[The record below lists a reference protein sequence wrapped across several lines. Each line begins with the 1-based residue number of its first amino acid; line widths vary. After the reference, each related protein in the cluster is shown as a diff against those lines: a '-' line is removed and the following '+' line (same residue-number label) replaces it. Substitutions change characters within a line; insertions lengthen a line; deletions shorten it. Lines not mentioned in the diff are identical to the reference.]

1 MNEFNIFII
10 FLVIFFIIWIIS
22 MIGCTK
28 KKDEKKIS
36 VLFDFKDTSN
46 RYDTT
51 IQGPQ
56 FYYPGMG
63 NMYT

>member
-1 MNEFNIFII
+1 
-10 FLVIFFIIWIIS
+10 